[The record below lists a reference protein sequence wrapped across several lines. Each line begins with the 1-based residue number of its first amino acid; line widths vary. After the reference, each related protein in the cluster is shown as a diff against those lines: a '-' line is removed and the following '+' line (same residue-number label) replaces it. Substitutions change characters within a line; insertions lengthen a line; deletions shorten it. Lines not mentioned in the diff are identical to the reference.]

1 MNRETVILRIGY
13 LNIIR
18 VNDIVYRKPII
29 LNVFHLQLNQLVM
42 EQMALK
48 LK

>member
-1 MNRETVILRIGY
+1 MNRETVILKIGY
-13 LNIIR
+13 LNIIQ
-18 VNDIVYRKPII
+18 VNDIVYWKPII

-42 EQMALK
+42 EQTALR